1 VKSADQ
7 KSDPL
12 FYSVDDAAHEL
23 AMSKWW
29 VREML
34 RRGVLRARKAGRRT
48 IIENDSFRAYAAAL
62 PAAEFNGRPLIK
74 QVSA

>member
-1 VKSADQ
+1 VKRPTDQ
-7 KSDPL
+7 KTEPL
-12 FYSVDDAAHEL
+12 FYSVEDAAHEL

-48 IIENDSFRAYAAAL
+48 IIEGQSVRDYAATL
-62 PAAEFNGRPLIK
+62 PAAEFNGEPLIK
-74 QVSA
+74 QAS